1 MCFATHKEVHIH
13 SKKFYLSLDQDV
25 FFPGLRG
32 GRRAKVLPKYNM
44 SSRNRIIQRF
54 HQLYKKTMNDERMGD
69 FLDAVKS
76 MGQDMLKLSQSL
88 KSQKSSLENR
98 HKKLDDEKK
107 ELDEEINSVKI
118 GSDEL
123 KIVKQQRKEIHAT
136 VIQEATQK
144 ANNQEA
150 NFKRALD
157 ESFES
162 AIGDHTNKQM
172 KFARDW
178 NEAQCAHDK
187 ALRELL
193 EKRKKTE
200 EHAKDADD

>member
-1 MCFATHKEVHIH
+1 MK
-13 SKKFYLSLDQDV
+13 
-25 FFPGLRG
+25 
-32 GRRAKVLPKYNM
+32 
-44 SSRNRIIQRF
+44 
-54 HQLYKKTMNDERMGD
+54 DERMGD

-107 ELDEEINSVKI
+107 ELDEEINLVKI

-136 VIQEATQK
+136 VIQEVTQK

-150 NFKRALD
+150 NFKHALD

-162 AIGDHTNKQM
+162 AIGDQTNKRM

-187 ALRELL
+187 ALRELP
-193 EKRKKTE
+193 EIRKKTE